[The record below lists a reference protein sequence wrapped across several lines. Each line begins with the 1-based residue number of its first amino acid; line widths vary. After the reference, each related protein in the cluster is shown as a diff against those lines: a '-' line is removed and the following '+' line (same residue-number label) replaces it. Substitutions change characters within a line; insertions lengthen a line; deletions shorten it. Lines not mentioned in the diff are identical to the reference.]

1 MNGGLGVAERLL
13 KGRGG
18 WFRRS
23 APGQEETPRQTTLER
38 FLFALGM
45 THVGETTAKALAHS
59 FGDLAIIRQLPWP
72 LFKCVPDIGGEV
84 ARAIGHFMDQPANQQ
99 AIDDL
104 VERGVRI
111 TDAHP
116 PHLHC
121 AINSPWLAS
130 GTLGDSKNHPTA
142 CCPVSHPRSH
152 IALIG

>member
-1 MNGGLGVAERLL
+1 MEPQKIATKWAQNLIAAID
-13 KGRGG
+13 
-18 WFRRS
+18 RS
-23 APGQEETPRQTTLER
+23 RQTTLER

-121 AINSPWLAS
+121 AINSPWPAS
-130 GTLGDSKNHPTA
+130 WNTWRFQKSPHCVLS
-142 CCPVSHPRSH
+142 S
-152 IALIG
+152 